1 MADERLGLRE
11 RIGGVKERVVRL
23 LLLLLEVVI
32 MVGPAD
38 IGGRGEGWAEVLFEA
53 LRAVVRIWML

>member
-23 LLLLLEVVI
+23 LLLLEVVI

-38 IGGRGEGWAEVLFEA
+38 IDGRGEGWAEVLFEA

>member
-11 RIGGVKERVVRL
+11 RIGGVKERVVR

>member
-23 LLLLLEVVI
+23 LLLLEVVI

-38 IGGRGEGWAEVLFEA
+38 IGGRGEVLFEA